1 MITSISTHGCGDGY
15 FYTNL
20 STENI
25 WKNQNNVSKFVGRYY
40 RAIVFEEFR
49 GQNPREGG
57 KKSIENWYLILLIL
71 NNHLLRNKLWP
82 MSRLQGSRRQWLRR

>member
-1 MITSISTHGCGDGY
+1 MITSISTHDCGDGY

-25 WKNQNNVSKFVGRYY
+25 WKNQNNVSKFVGRDY
-40 RAIVFEEFR
+40 RAIVVEEFR

-57 KKSIENWYLILLIL
+57 EKR
-71 NNHLLRNKLWP
+71 HRNLVFDP
-82 MSRLQGSRRQWLRR
+82 AYPQ